1 MFWFGKTPDETN
13 NKTATEELLD
23 EIRKSLEEKHSEWNY
38 DELTEDDDELT
49 RWLEH
54 KEYGILIDW
63 SANID
68 DDKLLCMD
76 LPNATF
82 AEKIALTYEQRQQVI
97 TWRDEWKA
105 TYMLRRMLK

>member
-1 MFWFGKTPDETN
+1 MFWFGKTVVD
-13 NKTATEELLD
+13 KTATEELLD
-23 EIRKSLEEKHSEWNY
+23 EIQKSLEEKHSEWNY
-38 DELTEDDDELT
+38 DELIEGDDGIT

-54 KEYGILIDW
+54 REHGILIDW
-63 SANID
+63 NANAY

-76 LPNATF
+76 LPDASF
-82 AEKIALTYEQRQQVI
+82 AEAIALTYEQRQQVI